1 MLPVMERSPS
11 MHGDEHWKSVP
22 RFLYYEIE
30 PVLLA
35 NEGLHASLHATERWA
50 ERPRFF
56 RVDHTFVQPW
66 SSALFAGRSLVL
78 GTAEQPIEPTLHAF
92 GANVIIA
99 PYSAIAA
106 ATVSERPVRE
116 VIARELRVDLSRDA
130 CSTSIVLP
138 FDGSSGDG

>member
-1 MLPVMERSPS
+1 MRRCMQRNDGPSARASFESITRSCS
-11 MHGDEHWKSVP
+11 RG
-22 RFLYYEIE
+22 R
-30 PVLLA
+30 
-35 NEGLHASLHATERWA
+35 R
-50 ERPRFF
+50 
-56 RVDHTFVQPW
+56 
-66 SSALFAGRSLVL
+66 ALFAGRSVVL

-116 VIARELRVDLSRDA
+116 VIARELRIDLSRDA

-138 FDGSSGDG
+138 FDGSSGDGEAVAAIVRAR